1 MASDTAAQD
10 GLLMGHE
17 KQPKNFP
24 ITKSKTKQNKH
35 TEGFLGIKKKKKVK
49 NYSLCCT
56 TIIFLQISYSP

>member
-24 ITKSKTKQNKH
+24 ITKSKTKQKH
-35 TEGFLGIKKKKKVK
+35 TEGFLGIKKKKKK
-49 NYSLCCT
+49 K
-56 TIIFLQISYSP
+56 